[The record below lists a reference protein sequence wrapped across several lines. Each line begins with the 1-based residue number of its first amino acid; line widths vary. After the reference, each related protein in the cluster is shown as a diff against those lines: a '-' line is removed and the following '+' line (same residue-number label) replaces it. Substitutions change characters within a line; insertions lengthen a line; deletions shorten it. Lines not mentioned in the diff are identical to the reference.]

1 MKADGRPPKTAIDAE
16 PVLAAELVA
25 VALAAVSLPLLP
37 VPSVVLSVPKPETT
51 DMAEIA
57 APLVVEEPAAAAV
70 PVELVAVEL
79 AIAVPLL
86 PVPQPVLAVPAPATT
101 EMAELVAPPVVAEAV
116 AAEVVEPVAEVA
128 APVAEVAAPV
138 AEVAEP
144 VVIPA
149 EPVLAAVLVVDQ
161 VERVSWLRRLRS
173 LIALIFLAA
182 LLGATLAAVVIG
194 IGVLITLAAQ
204 HALG

>member
-128 APVAEVAAPV
+128 APVAEVA
-138 AEVAEP
+138 EP